1 MKNQPADY
9 MLTDNRSRSMKI
21 ISVLLVDDDEDDY
34 FLTKACLDDIVDQK
48 FEVTWSSSFEQA
60 RLQLAE
66 RHFDICFFDYLLGAG
81 TGLDLLRIAQDL
93 RVQTPIILLT
103 GRGDT
108 GVAMKALALGGTD
121 YLVKRE
127 LEPEKL
133 SRSIRYAIEH
143 TATLKQLKENEE
155 KYRGLFEGSVD
166 AICLLN
172 ADGQF
177 TDVNDA
183 ATRLLGY
190 TKGEFL
196 TKNITDLFEEENHK
210 ALFANRIAA
219 GKNIRDFETKL
230 AAADG
235 ESRYCIIACTIHHL
249 PGDREKKFYQG
260 ILHDITRRK
269 KAEQDLVI
277 ADKMAA
283 AGRLLRMLGH
293 EIRNPLTNIDLAIG
307 QLIADNRNDELND
320 LVEIIQRN
328 SKRIGQ
334 LLTDLLQAANPGQL
348 RAQSCSPVD
357 LLDETLALAA
367 DRIALKNI
375 RVEKDYASDLRPVQA
390 DPQKMKIALL
400 NIIINAVEIME
411 ANRGVLSLGIRPT
424 TEGCRIVIRD
434 NGPGISPENRKRIF
448 EPYFSRKTNGMGLG
462 LASTLNIVQLHS
474 GRIEVYSEVG
484 QGAEFAVWLMA

>member
-1 MKNQPADY
+1 MK
-9 MLTDNRSRSMKI
+9 S

-34 FLTKACLDDIVDQK
+34 YLTKACLDDIVDQK
-48 FEVTWSSSFEQA
+48 FEVTWASSYEKA

-66 RHFDICFFDYLLGAG
+66 RHFDICFFDYLLGAR
-81 TGLDLLRIAQDL
+81 TGLDLLRTAQDL

-121 YLVKRE
+121 YLVKRD

-133 SRSIRYAIEH
+133 SRSIRYAIQH
-143 TATLKQLKENEE
+143 TATLKQLKDNEE

-172 ADGQF
+172 AQGQF
-177 TDVNDA
+177 TDVNAA

-190 TKGEFL
+190 SKAEFL
-196 TKNITDLFEEENHK
+196 TKNITDLFEEDKHK
-210 ALFANRIAA
+210 ALFANRIVA
-219 GKNIRDFETKL
+219 GENIRDFETEL
-230 AAADG
+230 TAADG
-235 ESRYCIIACTIHHL
+235 ESRYCIIACTSHRL
-249 PGDREKKFYQG
+249 PGGRETIFYQG

-293 EIRNPLTNIDLAIG
+293 EIRNPLTNIDLAVN
-307 QLIADNRNDELND
+307 QLVADNLNFELND
-320 LVEIIQRN
+320 LIEIIQRN

-334 LLTDLLQAANPGQL
+334 LLTDLLQAANPGRMQVEPCDP
-348 RAQSCSPVD
+348 AQ
-357 LLDETLALAA
+357 LLDETLILAA

-375 RVEKDYASDLRPVQA
+375 QVEKDYATGLKPVQV
-390 DPQKMKIALL
+390 DPDKMKIALL

-411 ANRGVLSLGIRPT
+411 PNVGTLQLTIRPT
-424 TEGCRIVIRD
+424 PEGCRVLIRD
-434 NGPGISPENRKRIF
+434 NGPGISDEHRSKLF
-448 EPYFSRKTNGMGLG
+448 DPYFSRKFNGMGLG
-462 LASTLNIVQLHS
+462 LASTLSIIQLHG
-474 GRIEVYSEVG
+474 GRIEVDSELG
-484 QGAEFAVWLMA
+484 QGAAFEVWLNA